1 MTNARHVA
9 GIEDFRC
16 GAVRMGLRVL
26 PGRTM
31 RTSARY
37 PFFPPCR
44 SALLGPQPVR
54 LVRKMWL
61 AVCVK
66 AREQVPVGWDGAVN
80 AWCVAG
86 SVYRMGRRE
95 WLTAAGWQQAYDDG
109 VRTVIDLRNPAE
121 RQPRPADPEVGEA
134 LAPFDVVHAPT
145 EDPDHPE
152 FKALCVPYLNDPAF
166 YAANARFFPDR
177 LAGVFRSVAKSPGG
191 VVIHCSA
198 GRDRSGM
205 IAAMLQ
211 DLAGATDDDI
221 VSAYQ
226 AAMRG
231 INERH
236 RTMTTPHPHERYLD
250 QDELAPLLEIRGAGV
265 LQFVRSLQT
274 RDYLL
279 KHGVT
284 PAELD
289 RILLLL
295 GARGGL

>member
-1 MTNARHVA
+1 VNVGRGVARV
-9 GIEDFRC
+9 GPR
-16 GAVRMGLRVL
+16 VRPR
-26 PGRTM
+26 PPK
-31 RTSARY
+31 RTSAWY
-37 PFFPPCR
+37 PFFR
-44 SALLGPQPVR
+44 ASWSGTTWFGPVQTR
-54 LVRKMWL
+54 AKMWL

-66 AREQVPVGWDGAVN
+66 AREQEPVGWDGAVN
-80 AWCVAG
+80 AWRVAG

-177 LAGVFRSVAKSPGG
+177 LAAVFRSVAESPGG

-250 QDELAPLLEIRGAGV
+250 QAELAPLLEIRGAGV
-265 LQFVRSLQT
+265 LQFVRSLKT

-279 KHGVT
+279 AHGVT

-289 RILLLL
+289 RILVLL
-295 GARGGL
+295 GAEGGL